1 MVNTYNIERKPKM
14 IDKNKATWIDL
25 ITPAKK
31 EPRFVSI
38 NESTEETPA
47 FEIKKD
53 EGGSRETTKSQILA
67 TTLYD
72 AVMRYRSNLV
82 KEEKKPNL
90 SKHEFFG
97 RDEWQ

>member
-1 MVNTYNIERKPKM
+1 MTKNIKWVDINCSRK
-14 IDKNKATWIDL
+14 TEVRF
-25 ITPAKK
+25 TPLM
-31 EPRFVSI
+31 
-38 NESTEETPA
+38 NESAEKTPR

-82 KEEKKPNL
+82 NEEKKPNL

>member
-1 MVNTYNIERKPKM
+1 M
-14 IDKNKATWIDL
+14 
-25 ITPAKK
+25 
-31 EPRFVSI
+31 
-38 NESTEETPA
+38 
-47 FEIKKD
+47 KKD
-53 EGGSRETTKSQILA
+53 EGGSRETTKSNILA

>member
-1 MVNTYNIERKPKM
+1 MRFDKYHWVDLDEPK
-14 IDKNKATWIDL
+14 
-25 ITPAKK
+25 KK
-31 EPRFVSI
+31 EYTFAPLK
-38 NESTEETPA
+38 ESSETPP

-72 AVMRYRSNLV
+72 AVMRYRSHLV

>member
-1 MVNTYNIERKPKM
+1 MAKNIKWVDIDCSRK
-14 IDKNKATWIDL
+14 TEVRF
-25 ITPAKK
+25 TPLNEIVEKT
-31 EPRFVSI
+31 PR
-38 NESTEETPA
+38 

-53 EGGSRETTKSQILA
+53 GGGSRETTKSQILA

-82 KEEKKPNL
+82 NEEKKPNL
-90 SKHEFFG
+90 SNHEFFG

>member
-1 MVNTYNIERKPKM
+1 MTKNIKWVDINGSPKTEV
-14 IDKNKATWIDL
+14 KF
-25 ITPAKK
+25 TPL
-31 EPRFVSI
+31 
-38 NESTEETPA
+38 NESSEKTPR

-82 KEEKKPNL
+82 SEEKKPNL
-90 SKHEFFG
+90 TKHEFFG

>member
-1 MVNTYNIERKPKM
+1 MTKNIKWVDIDCSPKTEV
-14 IDKNKATWIDL
+14 KF
-25 ITPAKK
+25 TPL
-31 EPRFVSI
+31 
-38 NESTEETPA
+38 NESAETPR

-82 KEEKKPNL
+82 NEEKKPNL

>member
-1 MVNTYNIERKPKM
+1 MAKNIKWVD
-14 IDKNKATWIDL
+14 IDCSSKTEVRF
-25 ITPAKK
+25 TPL
-31 EPRFVSI
+31 
-38 NESTEETPA
+38 NESADKTPR
-47 FEIKKD
+47 FEIKRN

-82 KEEKKPNL
+82 NEGKKPNL
-90 SKHEFFG
+90 SNHEFFG